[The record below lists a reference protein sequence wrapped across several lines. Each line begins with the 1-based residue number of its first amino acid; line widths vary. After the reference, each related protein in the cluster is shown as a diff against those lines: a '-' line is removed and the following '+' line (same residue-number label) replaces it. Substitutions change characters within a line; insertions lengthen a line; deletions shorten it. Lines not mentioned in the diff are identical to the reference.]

1 MIEVKAEHFQLS
13 RTHLEDAVLT
23 QASLFEH
30 YAGEAARQESVVARL
45 KNELSYKTAQRKI
58 EIRANAAAAKI
69 KMVQDEVD
77 CQIETDPELRA
88 IKSQILD
95 AEEYLGQLKSAVEA
109 MRHKRDSIENERALV
124 LSKFTM
130 ISGDCAPETRLEAQT
145 EAVER
150 ATQESMKK

>member
-130 ISGDCAPETRLEAQT
+130 ISGDCAPETRLEVQT

>member
-30 YAGEAARQESVVARL
+30 YAGEAARQEIAVARL

-58 EIRANAAAAKI
+58 EIRAKAAAAKI

-88 IKSQILD
+88 IKAQILD

-124 LSKFTM
+124 LSKWTM
-130 ISGDCAPETRLEAQT
+130 ISGDCAPDTKLETQT